1 MAAIVWVTCPKC
13 KGQFYCKSGDFE
25 DSLHSLLCPY
35 CSMEFFFKD
44 SPRIS
49 R

>member
-1 MAAIVWVTCPKC
+1 MAPIVWVACPEC
-13 KGQFYCKSGDFE
+13 KGQFYCKAGDFE

-35 CSMEFFFKD
+35 CGKGFFFKD

-49 R
+49 K